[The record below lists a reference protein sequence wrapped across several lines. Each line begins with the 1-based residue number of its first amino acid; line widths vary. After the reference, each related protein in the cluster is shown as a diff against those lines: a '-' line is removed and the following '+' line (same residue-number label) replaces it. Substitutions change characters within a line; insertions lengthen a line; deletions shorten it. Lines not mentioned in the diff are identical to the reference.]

1 MDRIWRANQPDADS
15 NASVSLDAGG
25 VRLEVRRLEE
35 DAVFRA
41 LDPCSYALRAA
52 LAGGAPL
59 ERALAAAHSADP
71 LADLTLIL
79 QQLFSDGIVTA
90 IRAQALAG
98 EGPP

>member
-1 MDRIWRANQPDADS
+1 VVPTAAAI
-15 NASVSLDAGG
+15 SLAALQ
-25 VRLEVRRLEE
+25 VIQAVRRLEE

-41 LDPCSYALRAA
+41 LDPCSFALRAA

-59 ERALAAAHSADP
+59 ESALAAARSADP
-71 LADLTLIL
+71 VADLTLIL

-90 IRAQALAG
+90 IRARALAG